1 MSRSTVEALTPAIQ
15 ALTERKDVQ
24 TSDRIFSILLG
35 VARANYKLFE
45 QNLPFLL
52 QQVHAAAFDS
62 AVSKPSDGFCC

>member
-35 VARANYKLFE
+35 VARANGKLFE

-52 QQVHAAAFDS
+52 RQVHLAAFDS
-62 AVSKPSDGFCC
+62 AVSTIRMGCRC